1 MDNNWI
7 SPLWWG
13 SPALDRTIGIQ
24 YLIALSQ
31 KLFGN
36 YTFAIHLP
44 ITISGIIMLL
54 LTYKLHKE
62 LLNNKFQIISPIILS
77 TTFLWINY
85 VHLATQD
92 IIFATIIT
100 FGILFTIYAKKFKKN
115 IFFFFSGLWIGL
127 AFMMKT
133 FLVFVPLLAIFPF
146 LYKYKIFRNNNF
158 WLGLLIGFLPFIYW
172 SLNIIF
178 IYGQD
183 VYLGLFRKLL
193 FLTKNNNFTNPIY
206 YYLWNLPLNL
216 FPWSIFAIIG
226 FFNARKINNEISR
239 YFLYIYPLIILII
252 ISTFSTKTP
261 YYPLQT
267 LSLLSINSFLG
278 MDILINSKKKFYS
291 LIRLLTLNFLPIII
305 LIFVIYINI
314 NYLDLSITSLQKS
327 LISIGLIIFSLSW
340 LYTNNMKSNLKKIS
354 IILIGPYLMTFLIV
368 QSGLLSDRSRDLR
381 IETEKIVKKENLQ
394 DKKIQVLSN
403 ELGNQDSVSKI
414 IKISLMMPK
423 IGNGLKSKDNLEKNQ
438 YFWTTNPNIDTNK
451 FTLISDKNI
460 FKPWKL
466 IKKN

>member
-1 MDNNWI
+1 
-7 SPLWWG
+7 
-13 SPALDRTIGIQ
+13 
-24 YLIALSQ
+24 
-31 KLFGN
+31 
-36 YTFAIHLP
+36 
-44 ITISGIIMLL
+44 MLL

-133 FLVFVPLLAIFPF
+133 FLVFVLLLAIFPF

-193 FLTKNNNFTNPIY
+193 FLTKNNNFTNPFY

-239 YFLYIYPLIILII
+239 YFFIYISFNNINNYKHIFHKD
-252 ISTFSTKTP
+252 S

-291 LIRLLTLNFLPIII
+291 LIRLLFKFPSHYNF
-305 LIFVIYINI
+305 NI
-314 NYLDLSITSLQKS
+314 CHLHKHQLSRFKYYFT
-327 LISIGLIIFSLSW
+327 
-340 LYTNNMKSNLKKIS
+340 
-354 IILIGPYLMTFLIV
+354 
-368 QSGLLSDRSRDLR
+368 
-381 IETEKIVKKENLQ
+381 
-394 DKKIQVLSN
+394 
-403 ELGNQDSVSKI
+403 SKI
-414 IKISLMMPK
+414 T
-423 IGNGLKSKDNLEKNQ
+423 
-438 YFWTTNPNIDTNK
+438 Y
-451 FTLISDKNI
+451 
-460 FKPWKL
+460 
-466 IKKN
+466 